1 MAAKQNS
8 KEIKLIA
15 IDVDGTLLNSDLQ
28 LSSRNEETLKRVTA
42 MGIHVILATGK
53 SRVAGLDLIKR
64 INITSP
70 GIYLQGLCTYDSDGG
85 VIRQQ
90 ILDPAI
96 ARQAITFAED
106 RDFTVIAYSSSRI
119 LVRKHDDR
127 ILEGT
132 VRYHESMPD
141 AIGPLQNIVGELP
154 LNKLLLIGEPARI
167 KALRW
172 QLNAQLGGACR
183 LMQAGVPDML
193 EVLPPGASKGHA
205 LKLLINDMG
214 IAPEY
219 VMALGDAENDI
230 EMIELAGI
238 GVAMGQASQ
247 HVRDCA
253 DYVTGT
259 NDEDGV
265 AQAVERFVL
274 KTETE
279 VAKPRSEDGAGP
291 RAAKAKA
298 PVAETKSEESKA

>member
-1 MAAKQNS
+1 MAAHQKPNA
-8 KEIKLIA
+8 IRLIA
-15 IDVDGTLLNSDLQ
+15 VDIDGTLLNSDLQ
-28 LSSRNEETLKRVTA
+28 LSARNEETLRRVTA
-42 MGIHVILATGK
+42 QGIHVILATGK
-53 SRVAGLDLIKR
+53 SRVAGEDLIKR
-64 INITSP
+64 LNITSP

-106 RDFTVIAYSSSRI
+106 RDFVVIAYSSSRI

-132 VRYHESMPD
+132 VRYHESMPE

-154 LNKLLLIGEPARI
+154 LNKLLLIGEPTRI

-172 QLNAQLGGACR
+172 QLNAQLGSACR

-214 IAPEY
+214 IAPDH

-247 HVRDCA
+247 HVKDSA

-274 KTETE
+274 KTE
-279 VAKPRSEDGAGP
+279 ADQPRSEDGAGP
-291 RAAKAKA
+291 RASKSEASA
-298 PVAETKSEESKA
+298 AETTAEESKA